1 MSESSIAVDNVVRR
15 WHILEDMRM
24 TSVVAFVLC
33 AVAPS
38 AAGQNGPPT
47 PVVDALRGGG
57 LVIVMRH
64 ASSPREQP
72 DAATANPDN
81 TSRERQ
87 LDRVGK
93 DTATAMGAALRAL
106 KIPVGV
112 VLTSPTYRARETVKY
127 IGLPNPTAVPELG
140 DGGQSMAGASE
151 AQAAWLRAR
160 AATRPAAGTN
170 TLIVT
175 HSPNLTSAFPA
186 WGAVAD
192 GEAVVVR
199 PDGTSFEIVGR
210 IPIERWPSLK

>member
-1 MSESSIAVDNVVRR
+1 LWDSRRGVDVSYAGRMKRLIVTALVTVAAVGAASAQD
-15 WHILEDMRM
+15 
-24 TSVVAFVLC
+24 TSDAQLVE
-33 AVAPS
+33 
-38 AAGQNGPPT
+38 
-47 PVVDALRGGG
+47 ALRRGG

-81 TSRERQ
+81 TTRERQ
-87 LDRVGK
+87 LDRTGR

-106 KIPVGV
+106 KIPVGA

-127 IGLPNPTAVPELG
+127 IGLSNPTAATELG

-151 AQAAWLRAR
+151 AQAAWLRTR

-192 GEAVVVR
+192 GESVVVR

>member
-1 MSESSIAVDNVVRR
+1 MTRLIVTALAMIA
-15 WHILEDMRM
+15 
-24 TSVVAFVLC
+24 
-33 AVAPS
+33 
-38 AAGQNGPPT
+38 AAGAASSAQGPS
-47 PVVDALRGGG
+47 DAQLIEALRGGG

-72 DAATANPDN
+72 DAATANADN

-87 LDRVGK
+87 LDRTGK

-106 KIPVGV
+106 KIAVGA

-127 IGLPNPTAVPELG
+127 IGLSNPTAVPELG

-151 AQAAWLRAR
+151 AQAAWLRSR

-175 HSPNLTSAFPA
+175 HSPNLSSAFPA

-192 GEAVVVR
+192 GESVVVR
-199 PDGTSFEIVGR
+199 PNGTSFEMVGR
-210 IPIERWPSLK
+210 IPIERWPLLK